1 MLDALIP
8 IFGIGMTACIA
19 VGGYMIKSLNN
30 LCERVATIE
39 ENIRI
44 NHD

>member
-1 MLDALIP
+1 MLDALVP
-8 IFGIGMTACIA
+8 LLGLGITAVIA

-30 LCERVATIE
+30 LCERVAKIE

-44 NHD
+44 NHN